1 MGKTK
6 KQKGGIILKKPSE
19 EAINDFITNS
29 DFIRLLGSGSSGII
43 FEANLTPGTE
53 SPYEIFRSTNYKSPV
68 TTIII
73 KLVAIDVPPNAAAV
87 DAAAAAATAADEAY
101 EADPT
106 DANHDA
112 ASSAAEHAEITARRA
127 DESNLDSEVIW
138 HFLKNNIKNV
148 ERRAAF
154 LNEINIQTDI
164 FLKTISYLEPIC
176 PAPIYGNIKL
186 PVDAKAFLDKLI
198 VKTRVGGTTRQVL
211 EHIKL
216 RINDTQIPS
225 LGIVCMEIAEG
236 YDTLNN
242 CYVDGTSNNDIRKF
256 ECMARLEYIR
266 LALQTGYSQ
275 NDWHPG
281 NVLVNK
287 TVNNFYKYIPGRVLL
302 IDFGYASKIPLD
314 KLNNMREL
322 VRAGNYSD
330 ALQIFNTLSR
340 SDGLIM
346 NTYPSYY
353 GWITNKYDNVTKT
366 ETQPDTDEKLNSWM
380 TTLKDAR
387 QEAINARIAEYNSPA
402 HNGDRE
408 QWPYLPLSNAIKNK
422 LFSGILVGGGNRKKR
437 QFRSKLKKKTCKK
450 RNSKLRYKK

>member
-29 DFIRLLGSGSSGII
+29 DSIRLLGSGSSGII

-87 DAAAAAATAADEAY
+87 DAAAAAATAAAEAY

-112 ASSAAEHAEITARRA
+112 ASSAAEHAEITANRA
-127 DESNLDSEVIW
+127 DESKLDSEVIW

-198 VKTRVGGTTRQVL
+198 VKTRVGGTTRQVI

-242 CYVDGTSNNDIRKF
+242 CYVDGTSINDIIKF

-266 LALQTGYSQ
+266 LALQTGYS
-275 NDWHPG
+275 
-281 NVLVNK
+281 
-287 TVNNFYKYIPGRVLL
+287 
-302 IDFGYASKIPLD
+302 
-314 KLNNMREL
+314 
-322 VRAGNYSD
+322 
-330 ALQIFNTLSR
+330 
-340 SDGLIM
+340 
-346 NTYPSYY
+346 
-353 GWITNKYDNVTKT
+353 
-366 ETQPDTDEKLNSWM
+366 
-380 TTLKDAR
+380 
-387 QEAINARIAEYNSPA
+387 
-402 HNGDRE
+402 
-408 QWPYLPLSNAIKNK
+408 
-422 LFSGILVGGGNRKKR
+422 
-437 QFRSKLKKKTCKK
+437 
-450 RNSKLRYKK
+450 